1 MQVLVTGGLGFVG
14 SNLVDTLVDMGHKV
28 TVIDNLSSESSR
40 ESFTNKSARYFIDDI
55 REMNINLPMDGIPF
69 DVIFHLAGMARI
81 QPSFDD
87 PLDYVDINIT
97 GTAKICELARKHN
110 ARLIYSSSSSIN
122 NGKFKT
128 PYTFSKWG
136 GEEVIKTWKEC
147 YNINAAICRFYNVY
161 GPREPRTGTYAT
173 VVQKFIRQYLDGQRL
188 TIVGDGEQRRDFTHV
203 DDIVN
208 GLITVGELDTVEKN
222 NLYHLGRGVN
232 YSIND
237 LVAMFGDA
245 DIKKV
250 PLRQGEGRVTL
261 ADYEETFNRLGWRA
275 EHNLEDYIKTQI
287 RK

>member
-55 REMNINLPMDGIPF
+55 REMKESVPDHVGQF
-69 DVIFHLAGMARI
+69 DVIYHLAGMARI
-81 QPSFDD
+81 QPSFKD
-87 PLDYVDINIT
+87 PVEYIDVNVV
-97 GTAKICELARKHN
+97 GTSKICQLAKTMG
-110 ARLIYSSSSSIN
+110 ARLVYASSSSIN
-122 NGKFKT
+122 NGEYKT